1 MGPTAG
7 RRKLASE
14 LRRRRDTAQLTVKQ
28 AAAVLGCSVQ
38 KIGHLERGENVIK
51 KAELAALLD
60 AYGADPGDRAILEE
74 IRVQASKRGWWVT
87 YRLPE
92 WAQPLIGLESD
103 ASREQT
109 YELELIPGLLQT
121 EDYARAVYGAGR
133 HLVPPEQIDQQIAA
147 RLRRQDRLTGDGAL
161 ELVAV
166 VSEGAL
172 RRVVG
177 GPASMAEQLGHV
189 LEVSKA
195 PNVKLQVLPFA
206 AGQNGAMSGP
216 VTILSFPDLDAPD
229 IGYLEHSLGGQ
240 VIEDTDAVA
249 SLTTL
254 FDDLRDR
261 ALSSRDSARLIEQ
274 VRKEHGHAAH

>member
-1 MGPTAG
+1 LTT
-7 RRKLASE
+7 KLAA
-14 LRRRRDTAQLTVKQ
+14 D
-28 AAAVLGCSVQ
+28 VLGCSVQ

-60 AYGADPGDRAILEE
+60 AYGANPDDRPVLEE
-74 IRVQASKRGWWVT
+74 IRVQAAKRAWWVT

-109 YELELIPGLLQT
+109 YELELVPGLLQT
-121 EDYARAVYGAGR
+121 EDYARAVYAAGR
-133 HLVPPEQIDQQIAA
+133 HLVSPEHVDRQIAA
-147 RLRRQDRLTGDGAL
+147 RLLRQDLLTGDVPL

-172 RRVVG
+172 RRAVG
-177 GPASMAEQLGHV
+177 GPESMAAQLDHL
-189 LEVSKA
+189 LEAGNA
-195 PNVKLQVLPFA
+195 PNVKIQVLPFS

-216 VTILSFPDLDAPD
+216 VTVLSFPDLDAPD
-229 IGYLEHSLGGQ
+229 IGYLENSLGGQ
-240 VIEDTDAVA
+240 VIEDPDAVA
-249 SLTTL
+249 ALTTL

-274 VRKEHGHAAH
+274 VRKEHHAA

>member
-7 RRKLASE
+7 RRKLAAE
-14 LRRRRDTAQLTVKQ
+14 LRRRREAAQLTTKQ
-28 AAAVLGCSVQ
+28 AAEVLGCSLQ

-60 AYGADPGDRAILEE
+60 SYGAAPDDRAVLEE
-74 IRVQASKRGWWVT
+74 IRVQAAKRGWWVT

-103 ASREQT
+103 SSREQT

-121 EDYARAVYGAGR
+121 EDYARAVYAAGR
-133 HLVPPEQIDQQIAA
+133 HLVPPEHVDQQIAA
-147 RLRRQDRLTGDGAL
+147 RLLRQHRLTGDSPQ

-172 RRVVG
+172 RRAVG
-177 GPASMAEQLGHV
+177 GPATMGAQLEHL

-229 IGYLEHSLGGQ
+229 IGYLEHSLGGE
-240 VIEDTDAVA
+240 VIEDPDAVA
-249 SLTTL
+249 ALTTL
-254 FDDLRDR
+254 FHDLRDQ

-274 VRKEHGHAAH
+274 VRKEHHAA

>member
-7 RRKLASE
+7 RRKLAAE
-14 LRRRRDTAQLTVKQ
+14 LRSRREAAQLTTKQ
-28 AAAVLGCSVQ
+28 AADVLGCSVQ

-60 AYGADPGDRAILEE
+60 AYGADPEDRPVLEE
-74 IRVQASKRGWWVT
+74 IRVQAAKRGWWVT

-103 ASREQT
+103 ASRERT

-121 EDYARAVYGAGR
+121 KDYAHSVYAAGR
-133 HLVPPEQIDQQIAA
+133 HLVAPEHVDQQVTA
-147 RLRRQDRLTGDGAL
+147 RMVRQERLTGDGPL

-166 VSEGAL
+166 ISEGAL

-177 GPASMAEQLGHV
+177 GPASMAAQLDHL
-189 LEVSKA
+189 LEISKA
-195 PNVKLQVLPFA
+195 PNVKLQVLPFE

-216 VTILSFPDLDAPD
+216 VTILTFPDQDSPD
-229 IGYLEHSLGGQ
+229 IGYIEHSLGGE
-240 VIEDTDAVA
+240 VIEDPSAVA
-249 SLTTL
+249 ALTTL
-254 FDDLRDR
+254 FDDLRDH
-261 ALSSRDSARLIEQ
+261 ALSSRDSARVIEQ
-274 VRKEHGHAAH
+274 VRKEHHAA